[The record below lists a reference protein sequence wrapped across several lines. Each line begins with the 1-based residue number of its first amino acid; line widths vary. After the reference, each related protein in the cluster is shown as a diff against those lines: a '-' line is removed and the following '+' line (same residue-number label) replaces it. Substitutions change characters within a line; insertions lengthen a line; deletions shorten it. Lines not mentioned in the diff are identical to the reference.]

1 MNVNIRLNKQNSDKQ
16 MTMIH
21 SFYTVYTVANGA
33 NNNTRLR
40 TPANNEMS
48 LVLCILTSKQVLHT
62 LVAHRNHFF
71 LKIKWTSFVG
81 SHLF

>member
-62 LVAHRNHFF
+62 FF
-71 LKIKWTSFVG
+71 ASQN
-81 SHLF
+81 HLFPH